1 MKLTNLKITPKL
13 GILVGVT
20 LLGLCVA
27 GLLAGY
33 LMQREML
40 NARIEQ
46 TRAIV
51 DMARN
56 MALGLQKQV
65 EAGQMTKEAA
75 IAEFSKRGNT
85 LTFDKGNGYVFA
97 YTMDGVAVLAPVPG
111 QIGQNRMDIDTGGRK
126 LVRELR
132 DGIAANGEIMLRY
145 EFRKPGEEA
154 RLIRKFSYAVPIPGW
169 NMFVGT
175 GAYLDDLDTKMK
187 PIAAVLGLA
196 ILGIA
201 LVAGSIAW
209 MIGRSI
215 SKPLSQLGTRMQDL
229 AEGRLDGEIPGI
241 GRGDEIGAMAATVQI
256 FKDNAVRIRGLEQ
269 KEAEVQARAEA
280 ERRAAMES
288 IASDFERS
296 VTGIVRTVS
305 TAAAGMQTTAQSMT
319 ATASDASARA
329 ATVGAASQR
338 SSDNVG
344 TVASAAEELSS
355 SVTEIS
361 RQVARSS
368 EIASKAVSDAERTN
382 ATVGALST
390 GAEKIGEVVKLI
402 HSIAGSNQFAGAQ
415 RHHRGGARRQ
425 FRPRFC
431 GRGVGSEGARQPDRE
446 GDRGN
451 LVAGRGHAGFDQRS
465 RGLDRRHHRNHLAD
479 ERDHGFDLDRRRAAG
494 RRYPRDRP
502 QHSVGG
508 GRIERDLHPYRR
520 RHHGGGGDRQ
530 GGVRGAGERPRTR
543 HPVRHAAQRG
553 RRIFGQGAGGVS
565 GGTQVLRW
573 AKRSVPTI
581 HQRVS
586 ARMVGTLRFAHPT
599 SASPGYSQGQSG
611 NTNLFHIKSQSNE
624 LTSR

>member
-20 LLGLCVA
+20 LLGLCAA
-27 GLLAGY
+27 GVLAGY

-40 NARIEQ
+40 NGRIEQ

-65 EAGQMTKEAA
+65 AAGQMTKEAA
-75 IAEFSKRGNT
+75 IAEFGKRGNT
-85 LTFDKGNGYVFA
+85 LTFDNGNGYVFA
-97 YTMDGVAVLAPVPG
+97 YTMDGIAVLAPVAS

-132 DGIAANGEIMLRY
+132 DGILKDGEVTLRY
-145 EFRKPGEEA
+145 EYRRPGQEE
-154 RLIRKFSYAVPIPGW
+154 LIRKFSYAVPIPGW

-175 GAYLDDLDTKMK
+175 GAYLDDLDTRMK
-187 PIAAVLGLA
+187 PLAWLLGLA

-209 MIGRSI
+209 LIGRSI
-215 SKPLSQLGTRMQDL
+215 SKPLGQLGARMHEL
-229 AEGRLDGEIPGI
+229 ADGKLDGEIPGI

-269 KEAEVQARAEA
+269 KEADVQARAEA
-280 ERRAAMES
+280 ERRAAMEQ
-288 IASDFERS
+288 IAGDFERS
-296 VTGIVRTVS
+296 VTGIVRSVS

-329 ATVGAASQR
+329 ATVSSASQL

-355 SVTEIS
+355 SVAEIS

-402 HSIAGSNQFAGAQ
+402 HSIAAQTNLLALNATIEAARAGDSGRGFAVVASEVKALANQTAKATEEISSQVAAMQASTSEAVASIGGITETISQMSEITLSISTAVEQQGGATREIAKNIQSVAAGSNEISSHIGGVTTAAAATGKAASEVLANARELDAQ
-415 RHHRGGARRQ
+415 SGM
-425 FRPRFC
+425 
-431 GRGVGSEGARQPDRE
+431 
-446 GDRGN
+446 
-451 LVAGRGHAGFDQRS
+451 LRS
-465 RGLDRRHHRNHLAD
+465 AVD
-479 ERDHGFDLDRRRAAG
+479 EFLGKVRAA
-494 RRYPRDRP
+494 
-502 QHSVGG
+502 
-508 GRIERDLHPYRR
+508 
-520 RHHGGGGDRQ
+520 
-530 GGVRGAGERPRTR
+530 
-543 HPVRHAAQRG
+543 
-553 RRIFGQGAGGVS
+553 
-565 GGTQVLRW
+565 
-573 AKRSVPTI
+573 
-581 HQRVS
+581 
-586 ARMVGTLRFAHPT
+586 
-599 SASPGYSQGQSG
+599 
-611 NTNLFHIKSQSNE
+611 
-624 LTSR
+624 